1 MNRVYRHIWSEA
13 HGRVIVVSECAGGR
27 KSGRRNQ
34 RAAVLRAV
42 AAAGLL
48 HAAPALADTSW
59 TNAQG
64 DNNWNNPLNW
74 SNGLP
79 SDPGN
84 VAGYAYIANVAPA
97 VVDGTATTG
106 SNYIWVGAP
115 GSDGTVIIQGGGT
128 LSTSNIIELVGSGG
142 SAGYVFISGSGSQLN
157 AGTTYIG
164 AYDRVG
170 HLLVEN
176 GGVFNTTYDGYLGQ
190 YDGSFGTVTV
200 TGADSAWNTGYNIM
214 VGGAGGASTA
224 TGILTISD
232 GGLVSAG
239 AGGSQIHVAPDIGN
253 TGVVNI
259 GAAEGDAAVAAGT
272 LLASS
277 VVLGQGDASL
287 VFNHTD
293 NAYSFST
300 PIAGIGQVSQLAGT
314 TILSGVN
321 TWSGLAVVEGGE
333 LRAGVAGALSSGNT
347 VVVNGGTLNLD
358 GFDHA
363 IAELSGIGGTVALG
377 TAVLTVNQAGGTTFA
392 GVISGTGSLTKQGA
406 GTLTL
411 TGTNSYGGG
420 TTITAGTLAIGNGGT
435 SGSIAGDIT
444 NNAALAFNRS
454 DALTYAGNITGTGSL
469 QKLGTGTTVLTG
481 DAGHSGGTTIT
492 AGTLAIGNGGTSG
505 SIAGDITNNAA
516 LAFNRSDALTYA
528 GNITG
533 TGSLTKQG
541 GETLT
546 LTGVNSYQGS
556 TTIDA
561 GIIEVATGGSIIS
574 SVTTV
579 NAGGFIVNGLA
590 GSVNV
595 LSGFLGGT
603 GTVGGTTIYAG
614 GTLAPGNPIGTVGT
628 IGVNGNL
635 IFDAG
640 ANYDVDVSPTDAD
653 RTNVTGAATL
663 AGGVNATY
671 QTGTYTAKRYTI
683 LNATN
688 GITGTFGA
696 LTNANKPSNINA
708 ALSYDANNAY
718 LDLTLSYTPAG
729 GSLNT
734 NQQSVSNALTNY
746 FNTTGGI
753 PAVFTNL
760 SPNDL
765 SQISGQ
771 PAATMPL
778 SLMSDINLFIHTVSQ
793 RGLSDFR
800 ADAGGSAIGYA
811 PQSRVSREAAEA
823 FAALPVKAGA
833 ASSFAERWSV
843 WAAAYGGT
851 NRVSGDD
858 VAGTNITTSR
868 AFGMAVGANYKVA
881 PGALVGFAV
890 GGADNRFTIANGF
903 GSGKADVFHAALY
916 GRQEF
921 GQVYV
926 AGLLGYAWQ
935 DAETDRTV
943 TVAGTDILH
952 ASYRPQAFSGR
963 AETGYRLAMPVGD
976 VTPYGAVQVTSL
988 RLPAY
993 AETAT
998 SGSNQFAMSYEA
1010 RTATTIRSELGLRLE
1025 NAYAAGDGIVTLRG
1039 RAAWAHDWRSGQGA
1053 TSIFQTLPGAIF
1065 TVNGAEPDANSAL
1078 ISAGIGYAFAQGW
1091 SVAADFD
1098 GEFSGSTNSYAGRAQ
1113 LRRSW

>member
-411 TGTNSYGGG
+411 TGTNSYG
-420 TTITAGTLAIGNGGT
+420 
-435 SGSIAGDIT
+435 
-444 NNAALAFNRS
+444 
-454 DALTYAGNITGTGSL
+454 
-469 QKLGTGTTVLTG
+469 
-481 DAGHSGGTTIT
+481 GGTTIT